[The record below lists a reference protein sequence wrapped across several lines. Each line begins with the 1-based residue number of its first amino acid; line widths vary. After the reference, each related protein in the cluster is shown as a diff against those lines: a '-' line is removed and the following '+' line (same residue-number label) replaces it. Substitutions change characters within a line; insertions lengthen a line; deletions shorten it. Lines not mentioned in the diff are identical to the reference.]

1 MGLYRGRVDHG
12 SMSPAISQGSSI
24 PRASAEPEVEEQE
37 VASRERSEGEN
48 FGRFV
53 SLNKGTVIPTPIY
66 YNPHHKD
73 LQNGKSNLGKPQFFH
88 CPLHP

>member
-12 SMSPAISQGSSI
+12 SMSSAISQGSSI

-48 FGRFV
+48 FGGF
-53 SLNKGTVIPTPIY
+53 LKQGDGNT
-66 YNPHHKD
+66 NPNI
-73 LQNGKSNLGKPQFFH
+73 L
-88 CPLHP
+88 